1 MMALVQST
9 TAEELPTDHD
19 TLARKLEQLT
29 ASATSET
36 VKRDIFYV
44 EQKETKRPPEKVVER
59 NTPTPPRLVGAFVSG
74 GRQEAFF
81 MVETESVTVREGDTI
96 AGFRVLGIESSGVL
110 VEEIRSGRKL
120 RLGLAGN

>member
-1 MMALVQST
+1 M
-9 TAEELPTDHD
+9 
-19 TLARKLEQLT
+19 LARKLEQLT
-29 ASATSET
+29 ASATSEG

-44 EQKETKRPPEKVVER
+44 EQRQETSRAPKKVVEP

-81 MVETESVTVREGDTI
+81 MVETESVTVREGDTV